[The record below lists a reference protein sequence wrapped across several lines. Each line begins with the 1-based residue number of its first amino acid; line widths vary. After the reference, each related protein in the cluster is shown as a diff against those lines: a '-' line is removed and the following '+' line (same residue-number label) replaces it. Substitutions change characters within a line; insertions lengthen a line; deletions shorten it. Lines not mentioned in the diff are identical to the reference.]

1 MKKSELSELR
11 TLYLTKTM
19 KDALHIESDKYTPY
33 GRKCKWKYMVAARCQ
48 QLGRI
53 LKISICTRE
62 DVFNNIIKPKY
73 DIFID
78 YEDYAYVTR
87 ELQDDG
93 TYKWR
98 NAMIDNLPFN
108 DPWYDRTTEKICY
121 INPEGSRSIRQILK
135 TKESGFEGIVEWQRA
150 CKKRKSDQL
159 YEKNKKQWANELSGI
174 KELPNSFEKWWHK
187 EGFRQNY
194 VFYRPE
200 KDKVVGICTYCQNK
214 VDITNIYERKKRK
227 THNYRGFCPNCHKP
241 VDFISRNIKKQPIW
255 SHFETVSIMQRFKE
269 GLIHRE
275 FNVRRTDKSDKLSIN
290 TSEYEIYEFRRTV
303 LNANETKVYIYD
315 NYKLRG
321 MCWMKDPEQRINK
334 YKENIYPG
342 NLKALLRNMHTSYL
356 IAAENGYRAAGIVYF
371 LTQENK
377 NPIIEQLYKAGL
389 YNIATKFVNYPY
401 LASDIEIDYTAKDLS
416 KKLCIDNAR
425 MKRLKEMEGD
435 EITLYWLQRE
445 KKENT
450 QYKDSDIKILSMLDI
465 DSNTYKRCKVFKYL
479 SISKICNYIERQ
491 LSIRGGAK
499 GVNIKSIWRDW
510 NDYIDMMDKAKMDL
524 TKEILLKPKDLLL
537 AHNELVARLSMKN
550 NKAEIEER
558 KKKYSDAEALMNSGE
573 LKKYEYEDDTYMII
587 SPESIDDIYREGTI
601 LKHCIHTCEIYFGRF
616 NIRETYLMFLRRKS
630 EPETPW
636 YTLEIEPGG
645 NIRQKKSVLNE
656 AYDDLDAAIPFLE
669 KWQKWV
675 KANLSKKDKELAE
688 KSNQARI
695 EGYKKLREDK
705 KIIWHG
711 RLQGTLLVDALEDDF
726 MPAV

>member
-11 TLYLTKTM
+11 TLNLTKSM
-19 KDALHIESDKYTPY
+19 KDALHIKSDKYSPY
-33 GRKCKWKYMVAARCQ
+33 GRKCKWKYEVAARCQ
-48 QLGRI
+48 QLGSI
-53 LKISICTRE
+53 LKISICTR
-62 DVFNNIIKPKY
+62 DDIFDGIIKPKY

-78 YEDYAYVTR
+78 YEDYAYITR
-87 ELQDDG
+87 ERQDDG

-108 DPWYDRTTEKICY
+108 DCWYRRETEKICY
-121 INPEGSRSIRQILK
+121 FNPEGSRSIKKLLK

-150 CKKRKSDQL
+150 CKKRKNDQL
-159 YEKNKKQWANELSGI
+159 YERNKKQWAKELSGI
-174 KELPNSFEKWWHK
+174 KELPKDFERWWHK

-200 KDKVVGICTYCQNK
+200 KDKVTGVCTYCHNT
-214 VDITNIYERKKRK
+214 VDITKIYEHKKRD
-227 THNYRGFCPNCHKP
+227 THNYRGYCPECGKS
-241 VDFISRNIKKQPIW
+241 VDFISRNIKKLPIR
-255 SHFETVSIMQRFKE
+255 SHIETVSCMQRFKG

-275 FNVRRTDKSDKLSIN
+275 FNVRRVCKFDKLNIN
-290 TSEYEIYEFRRTV
+290 TSEYTIHEYRRTV
-303 LNANETKVYIYD
+303 LSASGTKVYIYD

-321 MCWMKDPEQRINK
+321 MCWMKAPEQRINK
-334 YKENIYPG
+334 YKENIYPR
-342 NLKALLRNMHTSYL
+342 NLKALLRNVHTSYL
-356 IAAENGYRAAGIVYF
+356 IAAEHGYRAAGIVYF
-371 LTQENK
+371 LTQENE

-389 YNIATKFVNYPY
+389 YNLAAKFVNDPY
-401 LASDIEIDYTAKDLS
+401 IAKDIEIDYTARDLS

-425 MKRLKEMEGD
+425 MKRLKEMKGN

-445 KKENT
+445 KRENT
-450 QYKDSDIKILSMLDI
+450 LYKDSDIKTLRMLDI
-465 DSNTYKRCKVFKYL
+465 DQYKYKRCEVFKHL
-479 SISKICNYIERQ
+479 SITKVCNYIERQ

-499 GVNIKSIWRDW
+499 GVNINSIWRDW
-510 NDYIDMMDKAKMDL
+510 NDYVDMMAKAKMDL
-524 TKEILLKPKDLLL
+524 TKEILLKPKDLML
-537 AHNELVARLSMKN
+537 AHNELVARLSKEN
-550 NKAEIEER
+550 NKAEIKAR
-558 KKKYSDAEALMNSGE
+558 KKKYSEAEALMNSGE
-573 LKKYEYEDDTYMII
+573 LKKYEYEDDTYMIV
-587 SPESIDDIYREGTI
+587 SPASIDDIYHEGTI
-601 LKHCIHTCEIYFGRF
+601 LKHCIHTCEIYFGRI

-630 EPETPW
+630 APDTPW

-675 KANLSKKDKELAE
+675 KSNLSKKDKELAE

-726 MPAV
+726 MEAI